1 MEKAIDLNK
10 LIKMLMKH
18 LKILISLPLITLVIG
33 VMLSVLVF
41 KPEYEAS
48 TQILV
53 NQKEHE
59 GSILA
64 QQVQSNLQ
72 LVKTYSDI
80 IKSPRI
86 LDEVSKQLNGEYSE
100 KKLSNM
106 LTVNNQAESQII
118 NINVRS
124 ENKKDAQKIANK
136 ITKVFSDEASQIM
149 NIDNVSILSKA
160 DQAKKVSPKPVQNAV
175 ISFLLGIIISL
186 VIIFLKETLDK
197 RIKTEE
203 DVEEVL
209 NLPVL
214 GSIPDLNKKRR

>member
-10 LIKMLMKH
+10 LIKILKKN
-18 LKILISLPLITLVIG
+18 LKILITLPLITLVIG
-33 VMLSVLVF
+33 GLLSVLVF

-53 NQKEHE
+53 NQKEHD
-59 GSILA
+59 GDMMA

-86 LDEVSKQLNGEYSE
+86 LDEVSKQLKGKHSAKE
-100 KKLSNM
+100 LSSM
-106 LTVNNQAESQII
+106 LTVDNQAESQIM

-124 ENKKDAQKIANK
+124 GNEKDAQNVANK

-160 DQAKKVSPKPVQNAV
+160 EQAKKVSPKPVQNAIV
-175 ISFLLGIIISL
+175 AFLLGIIISL

-203 DVEEVL
+203 DVEEIL

-214 GSIPDLNKKRR
+214 GSIPDLKK

>member
-10 LIKMLMKH
+10 LIKILKKN
-18 LKILISLPLITLVIG
+18 LKILITLPLITLVIG
-33 VMLSVLVF
+33 VLLSVLVF

-53 NQKEHE
+53 NQKEHD
-59 GSILA
+59 GDMMA

-72 LVKTYSDI
+72 LVKTFSDI

-86 LDEVSKQLNGEYSE
+86 LDEVSKQLKGKHSAKE
-100 KKLSNM
+100 LSSM
-106 LTVNNQAESQII
+106 LTVDNQAESQIM

-124 ENKKDAQKIANK
+124 GNEKDAQNVANK

-160 DQAKKVSPKPVQNAV
+160 EQAKKVSPKPVQNAIV
-175 ISFLLGIIISL
+175 AFLLGIIISL

-203 DVEEVL
+203 DVEEIL

-214 GSIPDLNKKRR
+214 GSIPDLKK

>member
-10 LIKMLMKH
+10 LIKILKKN
-18 LKILISLPLITLVIG
+18 LKILITLPLIALVIG
-33 VMLSVLVF
+33 ILLSVLVF
-41 KPEYEAS
+41 KSEYEAS

-53 NQKEHE
+53 NQKEHD
-59 GSILA
+59 GDMMA

-86 LDEVSKQLNGEYSE
+86 LDEVSKQLKGKHSAKE
-100 KKLSNM
+100 LSSM
-106 LTVNNQAESQII
+106 LTVDNQAESQIM

-124 ENKKDAQKIANK
+124 GNEKDAQNVANK

-160 DQAKKVSPKPVQNAV
+160 EQAKKVSPKPVQNAIV
-175 ISFLLGIIISL
+175 AFLLGIIISL

-203 DVEEVL
+203 DVEEIL

-214 GSIPDLNKKRR
+214 GSIPDLKK

>member
-10 LIKMLMKH
+10 LIKILKKN
-18 LKILISLPLITLVIG
+18 LKILITLPLITLVIG
-33 VMLSVLVF
+33 VLLSVLVF

-53 NQKEHE
+53 NQKEHD
-59 GSILA
+59 GDMMA

-86 LDEVSKQLNGEYSE
+86 LDEVSKQLKGKHSAKE
-100 KKLSNM
+100 LSSM
-106 LTVNNQAESQII
+106 LTVDNQAESQIM

-124 ENKKDAQKIANK
+124 GNEKDAQNVANK

-160 DQAKKVSPKPVQNAV
+160 EQAKKVSPKPVQNAIV
-175 ISFLLGIIISL
+175 AFLLGIIISL

-203 DVEEVL
+203 DVEEIL

-214 GSIPDLNKKRR
+214 GSIPDLKK

>member
-10 LIKMLMKH
+10 LIKILKKN
-18 LKILISLPLITLVIG
+18 LKILITLPVITLVIG
-33 VMLSVLVF
+33 VLLSVLVF
-41 KPEYEAS
+41 KPEYESS

-53 NQKEHE
+53 NQKEHD
-59 GSILA
+59 GDMMA

-86 LDEVSKQLNGEYSE
+86 LDEVSKQLKGKHSAKE
-100 KKLSNM
+100 LSSM
-106 LTVNNQAESQII
+106 LTVDNQAESQIM

-124 ENKKDAQKIANK
+124 GNEKDAQNVANK

-160 DQAKKVSPKPVQNAV
+160 EQAKKVSPKPVQNAIV
-175 ISFLLGIIISL
+175 AFLLGIIISL

-203 DVEEVL
+203 DVEEIL

-214 GSIPDLNKKRR
+214 GSIPDLKK

>member
-10 LIKMLMKH
+10 LIKILKKN
-18 LKILISLPLITLVIG
+18 LKILITLPLIALVIG
-33 VMLSVLVF
+33 ILLSVLVF

-53 NQKEHE
+53 NQKEHD
-59 GSILA
+59 GDMMA

-86 LDEVSKQLNGEYSE
+86 LDEVSKQLKGKHSAKE
-100 KKLSNM
+100 LSSM
-106 LTVNNQAESQII
+106 LTVDNQAESQIM

-124 ENKKDAQKIANK
+124 GNEKDAQNVANK

-160 DQAKKVSPKPVQNAV
+160 EQAKKVSPKPVQNAIV
-175 ISFLLGIIISL
+175 AFLLGIIISL

-203 DVEEVL
+203 DVEEIL

-214 GSIPDLNKKRR
+214 GSIPDLKK

>member
-10 LIKMLMKH
+10 LIKILKKN
-18 LKILISLPLITLVIG
+18 LKILITLPLITLVIG
-33 VMLSVLVF
+33 VLLSVLVF

-53 NQKEHE
+53 NQKEHD
-59 GSILA
+59 GDMMA

-86 LDEVSKQLNGEYSE
+86 LDEVSKQLKGKHSAKE
-100 KKLSNM
+100 LSSM
-106 LTVNNQAESQII
+106 LTVDNQAESQIM

-124 ENKKDAQKIANK
+124 GNEKDAQNVANK
-136 ITKVFSDEASQIM
+136 ITKVFSEEARQIM

-160 DQAKKVSPKPVQNAV
+160 EQAKKVSPKPVQNAIV
-175 ISFLLGIIISL
+175 AFLLGIIISL

-203 DVEEVL
+203 DVEEIL

-214 GSIPDLNKKRR
+214 GSIPDLKK

>member
-10 LIKMLMKH
+10 LIKILKKN
-18 LKILISLPLITLVIG
+18 LKILITLPLITLVIG
-33 VMLSVLVF
+33 VLLSVLVF

-53 NQKEHE
+53 NQKEHD
-59 GSILA
+59 GDMMA

-86 LDEVSKQLNGEYSE
+86 LDEVSKQLKGKHSAKE
-100 KKLSNM
+100 LSSM
-106 LTVNNQAESQII
+106 LTVDNQAESQIM

-124 ENKKDAQKIANK
+124 GNEKDAQNVANK

-160 DQAKKVSPKPVQNAV
+160 EQAKKVSPKPVQNAIV
-175 ISFLLGIIISL
+175 AFLLGIIISL

-203 DVEEVL
+203 DVEEIS

-214 GSIPDLNKKRR
+214 GSIPDLKK

>member
-10 LIKMLMKH
+10 LIKILKKN
-18 LKILISLPLITLVIG
+18 LKILITLPLITLVIG
-33 VMLSVLVF
+33 VLLSVLVF

-53 NQKEHE
+53 NQKEHD
-59 GSILA
+59 GDMMA

-86 LDEVSKQLNGEYSE
+86 LDEVSKQLKGKHSAKE
-100 KKLSNM
+100 LSSM
-106 LTVNNQAESQII
+106 LTVDNQAESQIM

-124 ENKKDAQKIANK
+124 GNEKDAQNVANK

-160 DQAKKVSPKPVQNAV
+160 EQAKKVSPKPVQNAIV
-175 ISFLLGIIISL
+175 AFLLGIIISL

-203 DVEEVL
+203 DVEEIL

-214 GSIPDLNKKRR
+214 G